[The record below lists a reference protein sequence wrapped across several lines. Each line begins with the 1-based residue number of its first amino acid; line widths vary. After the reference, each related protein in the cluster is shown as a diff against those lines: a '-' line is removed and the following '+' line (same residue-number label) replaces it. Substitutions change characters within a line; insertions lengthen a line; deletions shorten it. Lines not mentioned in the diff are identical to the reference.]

1 MSFVDSW
8 VCSHWRIMIQLHQ
21 ISSKFRVFRH
31 HQGNAFVVPTLLV
44 SSQVVSLLPFAHLGC
59 LLFLHLCDYLV
70 ESFRFNGFDKE
81 GLWQGHYS
89 LVVFRSVVIVR
100 PSRERICSVLLPS
113 DMFQLQRELGHEVDS
128 SGHSSVYFLRLTV
141 VL

>member
-21 ISSKFRVFRH
+21 ISSEFRVFQH
-31 HQGNAFVVPTLLV
+31 YQGNALVVPALLV
-44 SSQVVSLLPFAHLGC
+44 SSQVVFVLPFVHLGC
-59 LLFLHLCDYLV
+59 LLFLHFHDYLV
-70 ESFRFNGFDKE
+70 ESFRFNSFDKE
-81 GLWQGHYS
+81 GLWQSHYS
-89 LVVFRSVVIVR
+89 LVVFRTVVIVR
-100 PSRERICSVLLPS
+100 SSGEWICSVLLSS

-128 SGHSSVYFLRLTV
+128 SGHSSVYFLWLPV

>member
-21 ISSKFRVFRH
+21 ISSKFQVFWH

-44 SSQVVSLLPFAHLGC
+44 LSQVVFLLPFAHLGC
-59 LLFLHLCDYLV
+59 LLFLHLHDYLV
-70 ESFRFNGFDKE
+70 ESFCFNGFDKE
-81 GLWQGHYS
+81 GLWQSHHS
-89 LVVFRSVVIVR
+89 FVILQTVIIVR
-100 PSRERICSVLLPS
+100 PSGEWVCSVLLS
-113 DMFQLQRELGHEVDS
+113 GDMLQLQRELGHEVDS
-128 SGHSSVYFLRLTV
+128 SSHSSVYFLWLMV